1 MPERTTSILLTSLQ
15 ALRSWRGLCYA
26 SLACVVLALPT
37 LTHAA
42 WPERPVRLVVP
53 YSPGGAT
60 DVIGRI
66 VAQHL
71 ADALGQQVVVEN
83 KAGASGNIGAG
94 EVARAQADGYTLLM
108 GAMTSHSIMAT
119 LEQGRLSYDL
129 LTDLTPVHVVGY
141 VPLVFVVHP
150 SVPVASFAELVQY
163 ARSQPEQLTYA
174 SSGASSPQR
183 LTAEIFLKHLGVRIT
198 HVPYRGSTP
207 ALTDLMGGQVL
218 MMADTVPAALPF
230 INTGRLRALAVTTPE
245 RITMLPEVPSVREVT
260 GWTDADVVSTFGVL
274 APQGT
279 PAEVLARLN
288 HAIGTLLQKPEVRQQ
303 FLAQGVYALEAQSLP
318 QAQTRLAAEVARW
331 ATVIRDAGIQTEN

>member
-1 MPERTTSILLTSLQ
+1 MPNHTLSFNPLRRTLFAT
-15 ALRSWRGLCYA
+15 
-26 SLACVVLALPT
+26 LACAALT
-37 LTHAA
+37 VSAAVHAA

-71 ADALGQQVVVEN
+71 GEALGQQVVVEN

-94 EVARAQADGYTLLM
+94 EVARARADGYTLLM

-119 LEQGRLSYDL
+119 LEKGRLPYDL
-129 LTDLTPVHVVGY
+129 LKDLTPVHVVGY

-150 SVPVASFAELVQY
+150 SVPVATFTELVQY
-163 ARSQPEQLTYA
+163 ARKQPESLTYA

-198 HVPYRGSTP
+198 HVPYRGSGP
-207 ALTDLMGGQVL
+207 AMTDLMGGQVL
-218 MMADTVPAALPF
+218 MMAETVPAALPF
-230 INTGRLRALAVTTPE
+230 ITSGRLRALAVTTPE
-245 RITMLPEVPSVREVT
+245 RISMLPDIPTIREST
-260 GWTDADVVSTFGVL
+260 DWTDADVVSTFGVL

-279 PAEVLARLN
+279 PAAVVERLN
-288 HAIGTLLQKPEVRQQ
+288 REIGKLLQKPEVRQQ
-303 FLAQGVYALEAQSLP
+303 FLAQGVYALNAQTLP
-318 QAQTRLAAEVARW
+318 QAQTRLQAEVARW
-331 ATVIRDAGIQTEN
+331 ESVIRDAGIQTEN

>member
-1 MPERTTSILLTSLQ
+1 MPYRALATLFPSPKPLRRT
-15 ALRSWRGLCYA
+15 LCA
-26 SLACVVLALPT
+26 GLACVSLAVSAAA
-37 LTHAA
+37 HAA

-71 ADALGQQVVVEN
+71 GDALGQQVVVEN

-94 EVARAQADGYTLLM
+94 EVARARADGYTLLM

-119 LEQGRLSYDL
+119 LEKGRLPYDL
-129 LTDLTPVHVVGY
+129 LADLTPVHVVGY

-150 SVPVASFAELVQY
+150 SVPVQSFSELVQY
-163 ARSQPEQLTYA
+163 ARSQPDKLTYA

-198 HVPYRGSTP
+198 HVPYRGSGP
-207 ALTDLMGGQVL
+207 AMTDLIGGQVL
-218 MMADTVPAALPF
+218 MMAETVPAALPF
-230 INTGRLRALAVTTPE
+230 ITAGRLRPLAVTTPE
-245 RITMLPEVPSVREVT
+245 RISMLPDVPTIREST
-260 GWTDADVVSTFGVL
+260 DWTDADVVSTFGVL

-279 PAEVLARLN
+279 PAEVVQRLN
-288 HAIGTLLQKPEVRQQ
+288 RAIGTLLQKPEVRQQ
-303 FLAQGVYALEAQSLP
+303 LLAQGVYALSAQTLA
-318 QAQTRLAAEVARW
+318 QAQARLKAEVARW
-331 ATVIRDAGIQTEN
+331 ESVIRDAGIQTEN